1 MRKWRIISWS
11 MIVVFTLL
19 LMEVTLRIQQALG
32 PIYDL
37 EFSGVTLD
45 GISNVINHKPLR
57 KHINKLSEPAMY
69 GEFDGYEYVSY
80 YDSNGIR
87 ENKLRPQN
95 ETDNTQFKILFMGDS
110 FMQGYDDSNTI
121 PQHVWIFLKEKGL
134 LPSIYNAGFLSYS
147 TAIYVAQSKDL
158 IPKLS
163 PDFVVIDIDETD
175 LGDDFNRYRKLIQRD
190 EMGKIVAV
198 NYSRPYYEEQNGF
211 LKIKKN
217 RLFITRLFLALYH
230 TQLHMPTYTKK
241 YREEFWDGK
250 RTILGFSRDKS
261 ENAREKYQAEI
272 NFFREN
278 VSELAEALIELM
290 GDRRRI
296 LFLYHP
302 HLQHMQPDSDGRYWN
317 RFVSTTVEEVA
328 EEYHVA
334 FYDATGDLMD
344 LSKQDPQDF
353 YWKGN
358 VHFNF
363 KGLKVYGRLVGERI
377 FSLIEYM
384 DKRESADML

>member
-1 MRKWRIISWS
+1 

-45 GISNVINHKPLR
+45 GISNLINHKPLR
-57 KHINKLSEPAMY
+57 KHINKLSGPAMY
-69 GEFDGYEYVSY
+69 EEFDGYEYVSY

-95 ETDNTQFKILFMGDS
+95 ETANTQFKILFMGDS

-121 PQHVWIFLKEKGL
+121 PQHVWMFLKEKGL